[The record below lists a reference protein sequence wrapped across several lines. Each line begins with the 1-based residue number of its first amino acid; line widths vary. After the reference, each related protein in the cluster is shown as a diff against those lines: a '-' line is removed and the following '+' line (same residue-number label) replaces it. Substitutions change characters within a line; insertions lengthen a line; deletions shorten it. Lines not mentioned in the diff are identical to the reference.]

1 MKAKKNWLKFRCY
14 HNLPGTQ
21 SSSLSYVSNSNVR
34 QIQLF
39 TFDLVV
45 IFKVQEVEEV
55 EEVKEVT
62 EVKEV
67 KDGMKENKVE
77 KANTKFETC
86 AFCLFDLTRH
96 AKFELM

>member
-1 MKAKKNWLKFRCY
+1 M
-14 HNLPGTQ
+14 
-21 SSSLSYVSNSNVR
+21 
-34 QIQLF
+34 
-39 TFDLVV
+39 VV

-86 AFCLFDLTRH
+86 AFMMKTPQVCITILH
-96 AKFELM
+96 PPIGQ